1 MQKGEAMTTIFLSYE
16 SSDRAC
22 AEQVR
27 QGLEQAGY
35 TVWCEPDYPTLGDAS
50 YPYVVENGILFQYP
64 QTDQ

>member
-16 SSDRAC
+16 SSDHAC

-35 TVWCEPDYPTLGDAS
+35 TVWREPDYPTGCRFAARCGRPDAR
-50 YPYVVENGILFQYP
+50 
-64 QTDQ
+64 DD